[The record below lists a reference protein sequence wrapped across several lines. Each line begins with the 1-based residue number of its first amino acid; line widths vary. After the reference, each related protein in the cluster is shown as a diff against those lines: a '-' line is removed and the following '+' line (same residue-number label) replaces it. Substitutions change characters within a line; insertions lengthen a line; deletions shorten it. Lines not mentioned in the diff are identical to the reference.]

1 MTLNSSGAFLFAMLA
16 AGMAFAAP
24 SLGEGAADSSPAQV
38 PTATAIAQPGGAA
51 PSPTAPEEAVN
62 PSAQSTK
69 QRTSPVAIPPD
80 RIEPDPAVPVRVI
93 EVATVDPQD
102 RPLSNV
108 RVALVRERQSISE
121 GNSSSLSES
130 VSDSQ
135 GKLRFVDV
143 PLGSDTQY
151 RLLAVQG
158 DVRYGTRPFGVDSH
172 SGTRVLFHVYPVI
185 RNVHDALVAGR
196 SFLFIEPRDDVLHIE
211 VFSELHNLGATT
223 WVPDDIN
230 IRLPEGWKAFAT
242 NPGDPDLHVV
252 KTDQGVSLT
261 GAVTPGQHGMSYSF
275 QIPSNNRSQIDL
287 ELALWPNTA
296 EVQVATVTRSGLELE
311 AEGYPAAQVMRS
323 NGQKPMLVTGRSF
336 ARDVGGPP
344 KDVHVTLRGLPIVG
358 PGRWVAAA
366 LAALLAA
373 SALVLARRNHVAVAK
388 SDSSFGTDNLAV
400 APHDAAASKGQR
412 RGEHEAER
420 EARDRLLDELVSLTS
435 AHRKGLIG
443 TETFE
448 QARQT
453 LVAACVRLERQLSSY

>member
-1 MTLNSSGAFLFAMLA
+1 
-16 AGMAFAAP
+16 
-24 SLGEGAADSSPAQV
+24 
-38 PTATAIAQPGGAA
+38 
-51 PSPTAPEEAVN
+51 
-62 PSAQSTK
+62 
-69 QRTSPVAIPPD
+69 
-80 RIEPDPAVPVRVI
+80 
-93 EVATVDPQD
+93 
-102 RPLSNV
+102 
-108 RVALVRERQSISE
+108 
-121 GNSSSLSES
+121 
-130 VSDSQ
+130 
-135 GKLRFVDV
+135 
-143 PLGSDTQY
+143 
-151 RLLAVQG
+151 
-158 DVRYGTRPFGVDSH
+158 
-172 SGTRVLFHVYPVI
+172 
-185 RNVHDALVAGR
+185 
-196 SFLFIEPRDDVLHIE
+196 
-211 VFSELHNLGATT
+211 
-223 WVPDDIN
+223 
-230 IRLPEGWKAFAT
+230 
-242 NPGDPDLHVV
+242 
-252 KTDQGVSLT
+252 
-261 GAVTPGQHGMSYSF
+261 
-275 QIPSNNRSQIDL
+275 
-287 ELALWPNTA
+287 
-296 EVQVATVTRSGLELE
+296 LELE